1 MRTFNPKQLK
11 YEDKSDIKFKHSVFM
26 RNVNRKR
33 LNDVRKSCNPHL
45 LPFLLWILCILKAS
59 PHFPCGHY
67 NVYCPDQT
75 TNRVKAATAD
85 FDPEV
90 AIRELQAILNWD
102 NKYKSMGAFIG
113 FEVSSVSD
121 KQC

>member
-1 MRTFNPKQLK
+1 MQPP
-11 YEDKSDIKFKHSVFM
+11 I
-26 RNVNRKR
+26 RNSPYCGFCVLFWK
-33 LNDVRKSCNPHL
+33 PHIY
-45 LPFLLWILCILKAS
+45 PRQTS
-59 PHFPCGHY
+59 Y
-67 NVYCPDQT
+67 VYCPNQP

-113 FEVSSVSD
+113 FEVSSVYEVFCYQRTSMFYLFHLE
-121 KQC
+121 K

>member
-1 MRTFNPKQLK
+1 MEALHL
-11 YEDKSDIKFKHSVFM
+11 SDEEII
-26 RNVNRKR
+26 RI
-33 LNDVRKSCNPHL
+33 
-45 LPFLLWILCILKAS
+45 LPQ
-59 PHFPCGHY
+59 P
-67 NVYCPDQT
+67 

-113 FEVSSVSD
+113 FEVSSVNAPKCSYSFHLD
-121 KQC
+121 KNETYA

>member
-1 MRTFNPKQLK
+1 MQPPIRNSPYCGFCVFWNILIQNA
-11 YEDKSDIKFKHSVFM
+11 DII
-26 RNVNRKR
+26 RI
-33 LNDVRKSCNPHL
+33 
-45 LPFLLWILCILKAS
+45 LPQ
-59 PHFPCGHY
+59 P
-67 NVYCPDQT
+67 

-113 FEVSSVSD
+113 FEVSSD

>member
-1 MRTFNPKQLK
+1 MEAPDL
-11 YEDKSDIKFKHSVFM
+11 SDADII
-26 RNVNRKR
+26 
-33 LNDVRKSCNPHL
+33 PL
-45 LPFLLWILCILKAS
+45 LPQ
-59 PHFPCGHY
+59 P
-67 NVYCPDQT
+67 

-113 FEVSSVSD
+113 FEVSSFN
-121 KQC
+121 QC

>member
-1 MRTFNPKQLK
+1 MQPPSVTFLTVDSVYFESLPTFPMRTL
-11 YEDKSDIKFKHSVFM
+11 Y
-26 RNVNRKR
+26 
-33 LNDVRKSCNPHL
+33 
-45 LPFLLWILCILKAS
+45 
-59 PHFPCGHY
+59 
-67 NVYCPDQT
+67 VYCPDQP